1 MYIYIY
7 RYIYRYIYIYIYIYL
22 YLYIHTYMKGISTN
36 QRKRLRETHG
46 LHKHNSIQ
54 SHLRWYAQDCQIVVD
69 RWDTQ
74 SLAEVRKERRR
85 PSVDT
90 RASSYLAL
98 GNHGTD
104 GVTDRTASATQR
116 KECAP
121 GRDACF
127 VQGMP
132 DALTTAKCIR
142 RGAQQGNP
150 SSLVDTDLRLGSR
163 ADTPRAVNG
172 PQDSPSPD
180 TENSARRRLPSLPH
194 E

>member
-1 MYIYIY
+1 M
-7 RYIYRYIYIYIYIYL
+7 
-22 YLYIHTYMKGISTN
+22 
-36 QRKRLRETHG
+36 
-46 LHKHNSIQ
+46 HKIAN
-54 SHLRWYAQDCQIVVD
+54 LLFD

-104 GVTDRTASATQR
+104 GVTDRTASPTQM

-121 GRDACF
+121 GRTACI

-132 DALTTAKCIR
+132 HVLTFAKCIR
-142 RGAQQGNP
+142 RGAQRGNP

>member
-1 MYIYIY
+1 
-7 RYIYRYIYIYIYIYL
+7 
-22 YLYIHTYMKGISTN
+22 MKGISTN

-74 SLAEVRKERRR
+74 SLAEVRIERRR

-121 GRDACF
+121 GRDACV

-132 DALTTAKCIR
+132 DALTRQLPNASAVGRNK
-142 RGAQQGNP
+142 A
-150 SSLVDTDLRLGSR
+150 
-163 ADTPRAVNG
+163 TPH
-172 PQDSPSPD
+172 
-180 TENSARRRLPSLPH
+180 LL
-194 E
+194 